1 MKGEL
6 GGAECETKDDRKR
19 DRNLKKEKTMTSI
32 WLESNDSVLMWSIF
46 HCLLVI
52 FHTFSSQGKYSLK
65 KLWDMAE
72 SNPFALSEVAI
83 NSVSV

>member
-32 WLESNDSVLMWSIF
+32 WLESNDSVLM
-46 HCLLVI
+46 
-52 FHTFSSQGKYSLK
+52 
-65 KLWDMAE
+65 
-72 SNPFALSEVAI
+72 
-83 NSVSV
+83 

>member
-1 MKGEL
+1 MKGEA
-6 GGAECETKDDRKR
+6 GGAVCENKDDRKR
-19 DRNLKKEKTMTSI
+19 DRIFKKEKTMTSI

-46 HCLLVI
+46 HCLLVT
-52 FHTFSSQGKYSLK
+52 FHTFSSQEKYLLK
-65 KLWDMAE
+65 KLWDIAE